1 MLQIA
6 ICDDEVEELK
16 RISHLAAVYAET
28 HPELNI
34 ACSQFHSPCDLLEV
48 LEKNRHFNIYLLD
61 ILMPELD
68 GLSVGKAIRTK
79 DSSATI
85 IYLSFSSD
93 YAVESYRVR
102 AQDYL
107 LKPFTQMDLFAT
119 LDEAIKIIDA
129 EDARRLPMRTQE
141 GVQAI
146 PFYQIAY
153 VESYEH
159 HFFCGLTDGQVI
171 ESKTQ
176 RVSFSRFIKPLLRDG
191 RFIQTSVSY
200 AVNMQHIRTITG
212 EGCRMADG
220 TTVPIT
226 RAYSD
231 SRNAYLDY
239 LLERR

>member
-6 ICDDEVEELK
+6 ICDDEAEDLK
-16 RISHLAAVYAET
+16 RISHLAAAYAEA

-34 ACSQFHSPCDLLEV
+34 ACSQFLSPCNLLEM
-48 LEKNRHFNIYLLD
+48 LEKNRHFDIYLLD

-68 GLSVGKAIRTK
+68 GLSVGRVIRES

-107 LKPFTQMDLFAT
+107 LKPVTQEALFAT
-119 LDEAIKIIDA
+119 LDEAIKTIDA
-129 EDARRLPMRTQE
+129 EDARRLVMRTKE
-141 GVQAI
+141 GAQTI

-159 HFFCGLTDGQVI
+159 RFFCGLTDGRVL

-176 RVSFSRFIKPLLRDG
+176 RVSFSHFIKPLLKDG
-191 RFIQTSVSY
+191 RFVQTSVSY
-200 AVNMQHIRTITG
+200 VVNMQHIRTVNG

-226 RAYSD
+226 RAYAGA
-231 SRNAYLDY
+231 RNAYLAY
-239 LLERR
+239 LLEMR